1 MAWNGSGERK
11 SGGGS
16 RVSARPAGK
25 RPCSM
30 SGGTVVRG
38 AIAALVVVAGAGL
51 AWWWVS
57 TSGRP
62 EQGQGKADVK
72 ERRPKTAKSV
82 KIERP
87 VALPAPVKEQE
98 PPEDPATKV
107 VATLS
112 CVTNADG
119 QVIEKFRTADG
130 KTHKVIRNSRPPLF
144 KHVTDDLL
152 SMVLVEHGSVPPLPI
167 AGNMD
172 REFWESLKDPIVVN
186 ADDDEP
192 VAEKKRA
199 VAKLRLEV
207 DELMK
212 QGIGFS
218 DILREHVRIFNKNE
232 ALRAD
237 AIAELRQIRDEG
249 DTEGTKMYLDKVNEY
264 LQSQGAAPISMPTTM
279 AERKAMRLQ
288 KEEKK

>member
-1 MAWNGSGERK
+1 MAWNGSGERET
-11 SGGGS
+11 GGGGRVAAHPADS
-16 RVSARPAGK
+16 RFCPRRS
-25 RPCSM
+25 
-30 SGGTVVRG
+30 GTVVRG
-38 AIAALVVVAGAGL
+38 AIAALVVVAGAGM
-51 AWWWVS
+51 AWWWAS
-57 TSGRP
+57 TSVKP
-62 EQGQGKADVK
+62 EQDKTDVK
-72 ERRPKTAKSV
+72 ERRPGTAKSD
-82 KIERP
+82 KGERP
-87 VALPAPVKEQE
+87 VALPAPAKEQE
-98 PPEDPATKV
+98 PAADPATKV

-130 KTHKVIRNSRPPLF
+130 KTHKVMRNSRPPLF

-172 REFWESLKDPIVVN
+172 REFVESLKDPIVVN
-186 ADDDEP
+186 ADDDELA
-192 VAEKKRA
+192 AEKKLA
-199 VAKLRLEV
+199 VAKLRQEV

-218 DILREHVRIFNKNE
+218 EILREHVRIFNNNE
-232 ALRAD
+232 ALRAE

-264 LQSQGAAPISMPTTM
+264 LQSQGVAPISMPTTM